1 MHSET
6 WRYGCAGCALGVFML
21 VVDAR
26 DSGRGRLLVV
36 EPDVLDR
43 CLTGPGAM
51 LSQVAVTSD
60 S

>member
-1 MHSET
+1 
-6 WRYGCAGCALGVFML
+6 ML

-43 CLTGPGAM
+43 CLAGPGPM
-51 LSQVAVTSD
+51 LDQVALASD